1 MDRGK
6 PTLEGMP
13 VEIQMEI
20 MRPFLRGPYA
30 NMIVLY
36 PLDCYR
42 WDFGFGSLGIL
53 SVSKH
58 FSAIALSVL
67 YGENDFYIWGLERE
81 LEESDES
88 KECGDEEGLL
98 THERLKS
105 VRWSNLR
112 NLPKDQLTTIS
123 AVDCLDLISQT
134 QPGQERLKKLGIK
147 LTHYVLMV
155 FLEGS
160 LLRILRRL
168 RGLQSLQLQ
177 FDEAWGEF
185 IPNKSLRIP
194 DWPERFGRSFLLLIK
209 NELGHIKAITLPA
222 NPWPADAAHISG
234 WISHELEKRN
244 EAWVPPA
251 PAYMNLHRTPSSIFV
266 LDPQIIR
273 LLANA
278 EMFYR
283 RNRDKSRI
291 PCLEDAYGVF
301 P

>member
-20 MRPFLRGPYA
+20 MRHFLRGPYA

-36 PLDCYR
+36 PLDCYS
-42 WDFGFGSLGIL
+42 WGFGFGSLGIL

-67 YGENDFYIWGLERE
+67 YGENKFYIPGFGRT

-88 KECGDEEGLL
+88 KECDDEEGPVSYPVILQPI
-98 THERLKS
+98 HERLKS

-123 AVDCLDLISQT
+123 GVDCLDLISQT
-134 QPGQERLKKLGIK
+134 QPGQERLQKLHIR
-147 LTHYVLMV
+147 LSHYVLML

-177 FDEAWGEF
+177 FDDVWDEF
-185 IPNKSLRIP
+185 IPNNSLRIP
-194 DWPERFGRSFLLLIK
+194 DWPERFGHSFLLLIK
-209 NELGHIKAITLPA
+209 NELGHIKAVTLPA
-222 NPWPADAAHISG
+222 NPWPAGAAHISG
-234 WISHELEKRN
+234 WISHELGKRN

-251 PAYMNLHRTPSSIFV
+251 PAYMNLHRTPSSISV

-273 LLANA
+273 LLADP
-278 EMFYR
+278 EMDY
-283 RNRDKSRI
+283 
-291 PCLEDAYGVF
+291 
-301 P
+301 